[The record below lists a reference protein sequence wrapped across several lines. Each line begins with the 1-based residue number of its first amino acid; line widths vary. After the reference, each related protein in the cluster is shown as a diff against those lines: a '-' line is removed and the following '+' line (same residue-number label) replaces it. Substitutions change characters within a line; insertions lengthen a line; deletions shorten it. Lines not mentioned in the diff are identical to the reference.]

1 MDDRIKNEFTKIA
14 KALGWSIT
22 FSNGDPGVHT
32 VSREGIP
39 HRFAVLSSY
48 SKSGYQALANSA
60 EIVFVSSISYRA
72 DRIPKD
78 VKVYPSSDFLNVM
91 TDWNMKALGIESPV
105 FGDNQPGKQ
114 ENIRIIE
121 ENPLQQIY
129 THLRSLTSTTV
140 VRQAV
145 LRHADK
151 AGITLETDVI
161 IAKAE
166 GVTYLVQNA
175 IDYYNQVSTGNMT
188 QRLLNLYYGTLALM
202 EAEMLMR
209 GDAFKNLSE
218 IEKITSSDH
227 GMTTFGEAESLQDF
241 YVGVMDR
248 GLFQAWLS
256 HRGVDVSGFEKS
268 RQKAEKSEYVISLD
282 DLFRHIPELQDIM
295 QETEEDYKPYFLFPY
310 FDALFSHTS
319 GLHGRVYEPEYPG
332 SYISFLNRE
341 GHADLEWERQL
352 IEGFIAPFTITGVYS
367 ERDSIGWR
375 AFICHPQGTY
385 HHENYH
391 THKGMNAS
399 MVISPLFGRTD
410 DWEVFAVMIL
420 YALSIIVRY
429 LPNLWTRI
437 MHGDLDY
444 YKALLYQFSRV
455 AERELTQ
462 IFLER
467 LTGKNVMLIHPQSV
481 I

>member
-1 MDDRIKNEFTKIA
+1 MDDRIKTEFTKIA
-14 KALGWSIT
+14 NALGWSVS
-22 FSNGDPGVHT
+22 FSNGNPGVHA
-32 VSREGIP
+32 VARDGIK
-39 HRFAVLSSY
+39 HRFGYLSSY
-48 SKSGYQALANSA
+48 SESEYRAIANSV
-60 EIVFVSSISYRA
+60 ELVFVSSMSYRA
-72 DRIPKD
+72 DRIAKNAA
-78 VKVYPSSDFLNVM
+78 VYPSSDFLYVM
-91 TDWNMKALGIESPV
+91 TDWNMKAIGIELPV
-105 FGDNQPGKQ
+105 F
-114 ENIRIIE
+114 ENKPTTHETIRIIE

-140 VRQAV
+140 VNQAV
-145 LRHADK
+145 RRHAEKECIILDSN
-151 AGITLETDVI
+151 VI
-161 IAKAE
+161 NAKAE

-175 IDYYNQVSTGNMT
+175 IDYYDSASVGNMT
-188 QRLLNLYYGTLALM
+188 QRLLNLYYGTIALM
-202 EAEMLMR
+202 EAEMLIS
-209 GDAFKNLSE
+209 GDQYKNLSE
-218 IEKITSSDH
+218 IEAITSSGH
-227 GMTTFGEAESLQDF
+227 GMTTFGDAKSLREF

-256 HRGVDVSGFEKS
+256 HRGIDVSGFAPS

-310 FDALFSHTS
+310 YDSVFNHTT
-319 GLHGRVYEPEYPG
+319 GLNGRVYEPEYPG

-341 GHADLEWERQL
+341 GKTDLEWEKEL
-352 IEGFIAPFTITGVYS
+352 IEGFLTPFTITGVYQ
-367 ERDSIGWR
+367 ERKSTGWR
-375 AFICHPQGTY
+375 TYICHPDGTHLY
-385 HHENYH
+385 ECYH

-444 YKALLYQFSRV
+444 CKALLYQFSRV

-462 IFLER
+462 IFLEK
-467 LTGKNVMLIHPQSV
+467 LTGKKLMLLHPQSM

>member
-1 MDDRIKNEFTKIA
+1 MDDRTKTEFNKIA
-14 KALGWSIT
+14 KSLGWYIS
-22 FSNGDPGVHT
+22 FSDGTPGVHI
-32 VSREGIP
+32 VSREGIT
-39 HRFAVLSSY
+39 HRFAVLSSF
-48 SKSGYQALANSA
+48 SKSGYQMVANSA
-60 EIVFVSSISYRA
+60 EIVFVSSFSYRA
-72 DRIPKD
+72 DNIPKD
-78 VKVYPSSDFLNVM
+78 AKVYPSSDFLYVM
-91 TDWNMKALGIESPV
+91 TDWNMKTLRIEPPM
-105 FGDNQPGKQ
+105 FERKPTTHDT
-114 ENIRIIE
+114 IRIIE

-129 THLRSLTSTTV
+129 THLRSLTSITV

-145 LRHADK
+145 LRHAEK
-151 AGITLETDVI
+151 EGITLEPFVI
-161 IAKAE
+161 TEKAE

-175 IDYYNQVSTGNMT
+175 IDYYDQASTGNMT

-202 EAEMLMR
+202 EAEMLIS
-209 GDAFKNLSE
+209 GDEYKSLSE
-218 IEKITSSDH
+218 IETITSFGH
-227 GMTTFGEAESLQDF
+227 GMTTFGPAKTLREF
-241 YVGVMDR
+241 YVGVLDR

-256 HRGVDVSGFEKS
+256 HRRVDVSGFEQS
-268 RQKAEKSEYVISLD
+268 RKKAEKSELKISVD

-310 FDALFSHTS
+310 YDSLFNHTTS
-319 GLHGRVYEPEYPG
+319 LHGRVYEPEYPG

-341 GHADLEWERQL
+341 GKNDLEWEKKL
-352 IEGFIAPFTITGVYS
+352 IEDFIAPFTITGVYT
-367 ERDSIGWR
+367 ERESTGWR
-375 AFICHPQGTY
+375 TYICHPQGTY
-385 HHENYH
+385 HHECYN

-410 DWEVFAVMIL
+410 DWEVFAIMIL

-444 YKALLYQFSRV
+444 YKAVLHQFSRV

-462 IFLER
+462 IFLEQ
-467 LTGKNVMLIHPQSV
+467 LTGKKAMLIHPQSV